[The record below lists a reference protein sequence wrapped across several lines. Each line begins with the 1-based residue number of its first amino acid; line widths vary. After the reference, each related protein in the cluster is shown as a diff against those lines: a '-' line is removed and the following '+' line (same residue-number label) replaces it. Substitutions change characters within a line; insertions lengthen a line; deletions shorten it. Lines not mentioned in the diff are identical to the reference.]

1 METVFDIETDGL
13 LDVLTKIHVMS
24 WSNDM
29 GEVKHTHDYDEMRY
43 VLLNSETLVGH
54 NIIRFDIPAVEKL
67 LGIKVKARLIDT
79 LALSWYI
86 NHGRMKHGLEG
97 YGEEY
102 GVPKPVI
109 KDWNTLTPQEYAHR
123 CDEDVKINNRLWRDL
138 DLKLNKLYRDA
149 PEDKNRL
156 IDYLS
161 FKLDCAREQEELQW
175 KLDVPKAQAAYDEIS
190 RLKEEKVEQLADA
203 MPKRVLTKT
212 VKQPKR
218 DRYKKD
224 GNLSSDWE
232 NWFGLCKQYR
242 QPDTTLDFVV
252 EKGRERGNPNS
263 NDQVKDWLYSLGWKP
278 VTYKFTRNKVT
289 GNEKRIEQVR
299 KGSELCQ
306 SVRDLSSVDAAVDL
320 LDGLTVLTHRAGILK
335 GFLEGHTDGYLQ
347 AGVAG
352 LTNTFRFKHFK
363 PLVNLP
369 SVDKPYGDVIRGCLI
384 APEGYMLCGADM
396 TSLEDTTKRHYM
408 KPLDPDYVNEM
419 SREGF
424 DPHLDLAKYYYESVL
439 VSTIEEEERKLKGIL
454 TAGKK
459 SPSLV
464 NILASLRASLKS
476 YNDGEVD
483 LKKLRKSY
491 KVVNYSATYGVGA
504 AKLARETGMSERDAK
519 SLLKAFW
526 SRNWA
531 IEKVASAAK
540 TREVLEGMWLKN
552 PVSGFWHSL
561 RSEKDR
567 FSTLNQSTGVFCF
580 DTWVALCRENGI
592 KCVGQFHDEVIAL
605 VKKGDEGNVES
616 IMHDAAIKLN
626 QKVKLNVP
634 LGTDVQFGNTYAD
647 IH

>member
-1 METVFDIETDGL
+1 MTTVFDIETDGL
-13 LDVLTKIHVMS
+13 LNEMTKIHVLS
-24 WSNDM
+24 YSDD
-29 GEVKHTHDYDEMRY
+29 GKTVHHTHDYDEMR
-43 VLLNSETLVGH
+43 EFFATRKTIAGH
-54 NIIRFDIPAVEKL
+54 NIIRFDAPAVEMI
-67 LGIKVKARLIDT
+67 LGIKIEARMIDT

-86 NHGRMKHGLEG
+86 NHTRMKHGLEG

-123 CDEDVKINNRLWRDL
+123 CDEDVRINVRLLRDL
-138 DLKLNKLYRDA
+138 DLKLNKLYKDT
-149 PEDKNRL
+149 PEDKDRL

-203 MPKRVLTKT
+203 MPKRILERMAN
-212 VKQPKR
+212 QPKVMH
-218 DRYKKD
+218 KKD
-224 GNLSSDWE
+224 GELSSHGEKWVA
-232 NWFGLCKQYR
+232 LCKEYKQSV
-242 QPDTTLDFVV
+242 TTIGFKVKTG
-252 EKGRERGNPNS
+252 EERGNPNS
-263 NDQVKDWLYSLGWKP
+263 NDQVKDWLRSLGWEP
-278 VTYKFTRNKVT
+278 RTYKFVRDKSSGDTRQ
-289 GNEKRIEQVR
+289 IEQVR
-299 KGSELCQ
+299 KGSDLCS
-306 SVRDLSSVDAAVDL
+306 SVSKLSSVDPAVDL

-335 GFLEGHTDGYLQ
+335 SFLEGHTDGYLQ

-384 APEGYMLCGADM
+384 APEGYVLCGADM

-408 KPLDPDYVNEM
+408 KPLDPTYVQEM

-424 DPHLDLAKYYYESVL
+424 DPHLDLALHAGLIRQSDIDMHN
-439 VSTIEEEERKLKGIL
+439 SGER
-454 TAGKK
+454 
-459 SPSLV
+459 
-464 NILASLRASLKS
+464 SLK
-476 YNDGEVD
+476 E
-483 LKKLRKSY
+483 LRKNY
-491 KVVNYSATYGVGA
+491 KVVNYSATYGIGA
-504 AKLARETGMSERDAK
+504 AALARGTGMTKKASQT
-519 SLLKAFW
+519 LLDAFW

-531 IEKVASAAK
+531 IEKVASGATTK
-540 TREVLEGMWLKN
+540 EVLEGMWLKN

-561 RSEKDR
+561 RSDKDR

-580 DTWVALCRENGI
+580 DTWVALCRKNGI
-592 KCVGQFHDEVIAL
+592 KCIGQFHDEVIAL
-605 VKKGDEGNVES
+605 VKKGEEGTVEK

-626 QKVKLNVP
+626 EKVNLNVP

>member
-1 METVFDIETDGL
+1 VTTVFDIETDGL
-13 LDVLTKIHVMS
+13 LNEMTKIHVMS

-43 VLLNSETLVGH
+43 VLLNTGTLVGH

-79 LALSWYI
+79 LSLSWYI

-138 DLKLNKLYRDA
+138 SLKLGKLYKDT
-149 PEDKNRL
+149 PEDKDRL

-161 FKLDCAREQEELQW
+161 FKLDCAREQEELRW

-190 RLKEEKVEQLADA
+190 QLKEEKVEQLADA
-203 MPKRVLTKT
+203 MPKRILERMATK
-212 VKQPKR
+212 PKVMH
-218 DRYKKD
+218 KKD
-224 GNLSSDWE
+224 GELSSHGEKWVA
-232 NWFGLCKQYR
+232 LCKEYKQSV
-242 QPDTTLDFVV
+242 TTIGFKVKTG
-252 EKGRERGNPNS
+252 EERGNPNS
-263 NDQVKDWLYSLGWKP
+263 NDQVKDWLRSLGWEP
-278 VTYKFTRNKVT
+278 RTFKFVRDKSNGDTRQ
-289 GNEKRIEQVR
+289 IEQVR
-299 KGSELCQ
+299 KGSDLCS
-306 SVRDLSSVDAAVDL
+306 SVRELSAVDASVDL

-335 GFLEGHTDGYLQ
+335 SFLEGHTDGYLQ

-384 APEGYMLCGADM
+384 APEGYVLCGADM

-408 KPLDPDYVNEM
+408 KPLDPTYVQEM
-419 SREGF
+419 SHEGF
-424 DPHLDLAKYYYESVL
+424 DPHLDLALHAGLITQADIDMHNSG
-439 VSTIEEEERKLKGIL
+439 ER
-454 TAGKK
+454 
-459 SPSLV
+459 
-464 NILASLRASLKS
+464 SLK
-476 YNDGEVD
+476 E
-483 LKKLRKSY
+483 LRKNY
-491 KVVNYSATYGVGA
+491 KVVNYSATYGIGA
-504 AKLARETGMSERDAK
+504 AALARGTGMSKKA
-519 SLLKAFW
+519 SQTLLDAFW

-531 IEKVASAAK
+531 IEKVASGAK
-540 TREVLEGMWLKN
+540 TKEVLEGMWLKN

-561 RSEKDR
+561 RSDKDR

-580 DTWVALCRENGI
+580 DTWVALCRKDGI

-605 VKKGDEGNVES
+605 VERGKEGHVEE

>member
-1 METVFDIETDGL
+1 MTTVFDIETDGL
-13 LDVLTKIHVMS
+13 LNEMTKIHVLS
-24 WSNDM
+24 YSDDGKNIH
-29 GEVKHTHDYDEMRY
+29 HTHDYDEMR
-43 VLLNSETLVGH
+43 EFFATRKTLGGH
-54 NIIRFDIPAVEKL
+54 NIVRFDAPAVEKI
-67 LGIKVKARLIDT
+67 LGIKIEARMIDT

-86 NHGRMKHGLEG
+86 NHTRMKHGLEG

-123 CDEDVKINNRLWRDL
+123 CDEDVRINVRLLRDL
-138 DLKLNKLYRDA
+138 DIKLNKLYKDT
-149 PEDKNRL
+149 PEDKDRL

-190 RLKEEKVEQLADA
+190 QLKEEKVEQLADA
-203 MPKRVLTKT
+203 MPKRILERMATK
-212 VKQPKR
+212 PKVMH
-218 DRYKKD
+218 KKD
-224 GNLSSDWE
+224 GELSSHGEKWVA
-232 NWFGLCKQYR
+232 LCKEYKQSV
-242 QPDTTLDFVV
+242 TTIGFKVKTG
-252 EKGRERGNPNS
+252 EERGNPNS
-263 NDQVKDWLYSLGWKP
+263 NDQVKDWLRSLGWEP
-278 VTYKFTRNKVT
+278 RTFKFVRDKSNGDTRQ
-289 GNEKRIEQVR
+289 IEQVR
-299 KGSELCQ
+299 KGSDLCS
-306 SVRDLSSVDAAVDL
+306 SVRELASVDASVDL

-335 GFLEGHTDGYLQ
+335 SFLEGHTDGYLQ

-384 APEGYMLCGADM
+384 APEGYVLCGADM

-408 KPLDPDYVNEM
+408 KPLDPTYVQEM
-419 SREGF
+419 SHEGF
-424 DPHLDLAKYYYESVL
+424 DPHLDLALHAGLITQADIDMHNSG
-439 VSTIEEEERKLKGIL
+439 ER
-454 TAGKK
+454 
-459 SPSLV
+459 
-464 NILASLRASLKS
+464 SLK
-476 YNDGEVD
+476 E
-483 LKKLRKSY
+483 LRKNY
-491 KVVNYSATYGVGA
+491 KVVNYSATYGIGA
-504 AKLARETGMSERDAK
+504 AALARGTGMSKKA
-519 SLLKAFW
+519 SQTLLDAFW

-531 IEKVASAAK
+531 IEKVASGAK
-540 TREVLEGMWLKN
+540 TKEVLEGMWLKN

-561 RSEKDR
+561 RSDKDR

-580 DTWVALCRENGI
+580 DTWVALCRKDGI

-605 VKKGDEGNVES
+605 VERGKEGHVEE